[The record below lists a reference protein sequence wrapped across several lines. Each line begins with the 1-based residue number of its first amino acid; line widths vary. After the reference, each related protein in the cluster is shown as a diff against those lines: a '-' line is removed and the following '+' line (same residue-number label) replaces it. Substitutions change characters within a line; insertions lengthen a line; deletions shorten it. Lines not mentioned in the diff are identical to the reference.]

1 MPWFSHPPDPD
12 EIRRQAAI
20 SFLRGLE
27 AHIPLDL
34 EACVQAIQRG
44 QHPDT
49 AFGDLGR
56 ALATWSRQQQGRLET
71 LNAHYQLA
79 DTSLKWANQEIQR
92 LRTDPQGERLA
103 EAEAEVSDLTDR
115 LAAAQDA
122 LTAVR
127 QSLAAE
133 QSARQEEVDGLRAH
147 IAAQDRIIAR
157 QQLRLNQIL
166 GDTPGAETPGD
177 P

>member
-1 MPWFSHPPDPD
+1 MAWFSPSPDPN

-20 SFLRGLE
+20 SFLRGL
-27 AHIPLDL
+27 AVHLPLDL
-34 EACVQAIQRG
+34 EAYVLAIQSG
-44 QHPDT
+44 QRPDA

-56 ALATWSRQQQGRLET
+56 ALATWSRQQQARLET

-79 DTSLKWANQEIQR
+79 DTSLKRANQEIQR
-92 LRTDPQGERLA
+92 LRTDPQGECLA
-103 EAEAEVSDLTDR
+103 ESEAQVGDLTDR

-133 QSARQEEVDGLRAH
+133 QFAHREEADRLKAH

-157 QQLRLNQIL
+157 QQLQLNRIL

-177 P
+177 S